1 MPSNVINDLQRF
13 LRNHKATSND
23 KITHTRIGDK
33 KLGIYGGSYCID
45 GDNLTKFLNIYRKTV
60 FEENTHEYLTE
71 KQIDN
76 GPILVDFDFRYD
88 ISISTRQH
96 DEETVISIMDL
107 YTEKLKKIL
116 KFEDDK
122 EFPIYIFEKP
132 SINVMEKEEIVK
144 DGIHMIIGISMPHK
158 VQSLLRD
165 EVLKDIENQGLE
177 LPLENTWDSV
187 LDRGITEGYTNW
199 QMYGSRKPNNQAY
212 QLTKYYMARI
222 DLNDGEFVIN
232 EMETS
237 SLDLQYDLIKL
248 SAQYSKHPAF
258 ELNESFKDK
267 LNPTKKKKP
276 KLKLKS
282 INTNYDINDIK
293 NVDELDSALE
303 HIINTNDSYNFNRG
317 SFSLKEIH
325 GYVMLL
331 PESYYGKG
339 SYDKWIRV
347 GLALYHTDRRLFL
360 SWIKFSSQSKDFD
373 FSDIPGFFDF
383 WKKFGE
389 NKKEELTHRSIM
401 FWARNDAPRDKY
413 DEFRRE
419 TLDHYIDITV
429 AGDFM
434 PSHENKK
441 GKEMNVAQQC
451 ARDYDL
457 AVVLYQMFKDQF
469 ICYSQNGRGKWMKF
483 DGNRWLENEEAWSL
497 RKALSEEMYSVYQE
511 KVVANMSFVQTF
523 EEDDPRW
530 NAIRTRT
537 HNLAQCCQLLK
548 KSSPKDNILKEAKAL
563 FYDKDFLE
571 KQDQYPYLLCYNNGV
586 YDFKENIF
594 RDGRPEDYISKST
607 NIDYI
612 PLSKIN
618 QNTLEEIN
626 EFMEQLFPIEELRN
640 YMWQHLASTL
650 IGTNENQTFNIYTGC
665 GRNGKSMLVMLM
677 SKILGEYKGT
687 VPITLITQKRNS
699 IGGTSSEVVQLKG
712 LRYAVMQEPTKGD
725 QINEGI
731 MKEITGGDPIQGRAL
746 YKEMITFMPQ
756 FKLAVCTNTL
766 FDIKSNDD
774 GTWRRIRVCP
784 FMSKFT
790 ENPVDDDE
798 DSPYQYKVNK
808 KLDERFDDWGPVF
821 MAKLVDIA
829 SKAKG
834 NVEDCKIVMARSE
847 EYREGQDYLAE
858 FNKEM
863 IEKSQDSVVKK
874 DELYEEFCKWYREH
888 YGRIVPKGKEI
899 YDYMNKKY
907 GKCKKKMWSGVRIIY
922 QYDEEQQEETGEVEE
937 NE

>member
-1 MPSNVINDLQRF
+1 MPSANMNELQKF
-13 LRNHKATSND
+13 LRNHKAKANEA
-23 KITHTRIGDK
+23 ITHTRIGDK
-33 KLGIYGGSYCID
+33 KTIYGGSYYID
-45 GDNLTKFLNIYRKTV
+45 ENELPKFMTIYNRAV
-60 FEENTHEYLTE
+60 FEENNLEYLTE
-71 KQIDN
+71 KQIEN
-76 GPILVDFDFRYD
+76 GPILVDFDFRYN
-88 ISISTRQH
+88 ISIKKRQH
-96 DEETVISIMDL
+96 DEETVISIIDL

-116 KFEDDK
+116 NFTDDK

-132 SINVMEKEEIVK
+132 SINILEKEEIVK
-144 DGIHMIIGISMPHK
+144 DGIHMIIGISLPHK
-158 VQSLLRD
+158 IQLLLRE
-165 EVLKDIENQGLE
+165 EVLKEIAELCENLPIENS
-177 LPLENTWDSV
+177 WDSV

-199 QMYGSRKPNNQAY
+199 QMLGSRKPNNEAY
-212 QLTKYYMARI
+212 RLTKYYMAQI
-222 DLNDGEFVIN
+222 DLNDMEFVIN
-232 EMETS
+232 EMEINTM
-237 SLDLQYDLIKL
+237 DLQYDLFKL
-248 SAQYSKHPAF
+248 SAQYNKHPSF
-258 ELNESFKDK
+258 ELQEGVKEK

-276 KLKLKS
+276 KLKLKT
-282 INTNYDINDIK
+282 ITTNYDIDDIK
-293 NVDELDSALE
+293 TQEDLDSAIEQL
-303 HIINTNDSYNFNRG
+303 INSTESCNFSKGSYNI
-317 SFSLKEIH
+317 KEVH

-331 PESYYGKG
+331 PETYYGKS

-347 GLALYHTDRRLFL
+347 GMALFNTDRRLFI
-360 SWIKFSSQSKDFD
+360 SWMKFSSQYQHFD
-373 FSDIPGFFDF
+373 FADISGFYEL
-383 WKKFGE
+383 WKKFGQ
-389 NKKEELTHRSIM
+389 NKKEDLTHRSIM
-401 FWARNDAPRDKY
+401 FWARNDAERSKY
-413 DEFRRE
+413 QEFRRE
-419 TLDHYIDITV
+419 TLDYYIDITV

-441 GKEMNVAQQC
+441 GKELALAQQC
-451 ARDYDL
+451 GRDYDL

-469 ICYSQNGRGKWMKF
+469 ICYSVNGKGKWMKF
-483 DGNRWLENEEAWSL
+483 DGHRWVDNEEAWSL
-497 RKALSEEMYSVYQE
+497 RKALSEEMYALYQE
-511 KVVANMSFVQTF
+511 KVVSNMSFVQTF

-530 NAIRTRT
+530 NVIRNRT

-548 KSSPKDNILKEAKAL
+548 KTTPKDNIIKEAKSL
-563 FYDKDFLE
+563 FYDRDFLE
-571 KQDQYPYLLCYNNGV
+571 KQDQYPYLLCFNNGV
-586 YDFKENIF
+586 FDFQENIF
-594 RDGRPEDYISKST
+594 RNGRPEDYITKST
-607 NIDYI
+607 CIDYI
-612 PLSKIN
+612 DISKVEDSILN
-618 QNTLEEIN
+618 EVV
-626 EFMEQLFPIEELRN
+626 EFMEQLFPVEELRN

-746 YKEMITFMPQ
+746 YKEMVTFIPQ

-790 ENPVDDDE
+790 ENPVNDDE
-798 DSPYQYKVNK
+798 DSPYQFKVNK
-808 KLDERFDDWGPVF
+808 KLDEKFDDWASTF
-821 MAKLVDIA
+821 MAKLVNIA
-829 SKAKG
+829 RTLKG

-863 IEKSQDSVVKK
+863 IEKSADSVIKK

-907 GKCKKKMWSGVRIIY
+907 GKCKKKMWTGVRIIY
-922 QYDEEQQEETGEVEE
+922 QYDNEQEETVEE
-937 NE
+937 